1 MATFL
6 LVHGGFC
13 RRWVWGD
20 TATALAARGHR
31 VEAVDLPTSGT
42 DPTTRGLQD
51 DVDTVR
57 QALDASGSDA
67 VLVGH
72 SASGMVLAELANH
85 PAVQHSVYVAALRP
99 ERGQSVADM
108 LGGQIPGWMVVRP
121 EEGVVTVS
129 DTPAVV
135 RQALCA
141 DVEESRFL
149 RDVYPRFVPSS
160 LKVMASISSAPAPGH
175 GSTYVICEEDQA
187 VPVTAQQ
194 AMSAGSDRVERLPS
208 SHNPMLSMPA
218 PLALVL
224 ETAVPAVAQ
233 RPSR

>member
-1 MATFL
+1 VAPGRLADVCDTCRIARLVVATVTVGTGNGLLWFMHLWWENTPLMATFV

-20 TATALAARGHR
+20 TATALADRGHS
-31 VEAVDLPTSGT
+31 VQAVDLPTSGT
-42 DPTTRGLQD
+42 DPRSRELQD

-57 QALDASGSDA
+57 QALDASGSGA

-85 PAVQHSVYVAALRP
+85 PAVQHSVHVAALRP

-121 EEGVVTVS
+121 EEGLVTVS
-129 DTPAVV
+129 DSPAVV

-141 DVEESRFL
+141 DVEEDRFL
-149 RDVYPRFVPSS
+149 RDVYPR
-160 LKVMASISSAPAPGH
+160 G
-175 GSTYVICEEDQA
+175 
-187 VPVTAQQ
+187 
-194 AMSAGSDRVERLPS
+194 
-208 SHNPMLSMPA
+208 
-218 PLALVL
+218 
-224 ETAVPAVAQ
+224 
-233 RPSR
+233 

>member
-1 MATFL
+1 VATFL

-13 RRWVWGD
+13 RSWVWDD

-42 DPTTRGLQD
+42 DPATEGLQD

-57 QALDASGSDA
+57 QALDASSSGT

-72 SASGMVLAELANH
+72 SSSGMVLAELANH
-85 PAVQHSVYVAALRP
+85 PAVQHSVYVAAFRP
-99 ERGQSVADM
+99 ERGQSIADM
-108 LGGQIPGWMVVRP
+108 LGGQIPGWMEVRP
-121 EEGVVTVS
+121 EEGVVRVS
-129 DTPAVV
+129 DSPAVV

-160 LKVMASISSAPAPGH
+160 LKIMASTSSAPAPGH
-175 GSTYVICEEDQA
+175 DTTYVICDEDQA
-187 VPVTAQQ
+187 VPVAAQQ
-194 AMSAGSDRVERLPS
+194 AMSTRSDRVGRLPS
-208 SHNPMLSMPA
+208 SHNPMLSMPER
-218 PLALVL
+218 LVQVL
-224 ETAVPAVAQ
+224 QTAVPAVADN
-233 RPSR
+233 RPS